1 MIILSVFLIA
11 SVVTIVNS
19 IDLTVLTIYNYTRV
33 FTPIIP
39 RSGHLHVSA
48 PIQKQVRAYPETDRV
63 IDNSSFF
70 FNINTVFGRVPFACF
85 GVSDDD
91 RNYLIARGHDR
102 LTSGRLPIAGEPEA
116 IISEGIAR
124 NRKVK
129 LGDVI
134 ASPTDTGALVS
145 VPEPVHVVGIL
156 SGPTWCAFTSKEFTD
171 NALPLVPH
179 SLLVTTRS
187 GNQSDQVAFGD
198 KLFRSLDKVQTQVFS
213 FNSLVK
219 DLRTSLASMYMIMG
233 LVNGMVIFVVALM
246 AGMLS
251 NIYFTQRI
259 SEFAVLSAIGLRR
272 SILIWHAISETAILT
287 SIGWILGVIVNF
299 SILSVLRGSV
309 FEPRGMLINPG
320 DLFAYAY
327 TLPIPVCIT
336 LFAVATI
343 TYRLS
348 RLDPVTII
356 ERR

>member
-33 FTPIIP
+33 FTPVIP
-39 RSGHLHVSA
+39 RSGHLHVNPA
-48 PIQKQVRAYPETDRV
+48 VQKQIKAYPETERV

-91 RNYLIARGHDR
+91 RAYLIARGHDR
-102 LTSGRLPIAGEPEA
+102 LTSGRMPEA
-116 IISEGIAR
+116 GKPEAVISEGIAR
-124 NRKVK
+124 NRKLK
-129 LGDVI
+129 LGDVL

-145 VPEPVHVVGIL
+145 VPVPVHVVGIL
-156 SGPTWCAFTSKEFTD
+156 SGPTWCSFTSKEFTD

-179 SLLVTTRS
+179 SLLVTTR
-187 GNQSDQVAFGD
+187 GAAQTEQITFGD
-198 KLFRSLDKVQTQVFS
+198 KLFNQLDKVQTQVFS

-219 DLRTSLASMYMIMG
+219 DLRSSLASMYMIMG
-233 LVNGMVIFVVALM
+233 MVNGMVIFVVALM

-272 SILIWHAISETAILT
+272 SVLIWHAISETAILT
-287 SIGWILGVIVNF
+287 TIGWIAGVIVNYT
-299 SILSVLRGSV
+299 ILSVLRGRI